1 MWGPEVCRIWYVWFV
16 ICKKKS
22 PSSPGKEDGDSNSR
36 GTTSYYQS
44 ETDLS
49 AISLCKQLICSS
61 LTVGIRSGLLGSMG
75 EWPVHPDSLQG
86 MFFFCMAAS
95 HHPAAL
101 WTYSPEKECVLLI
114 AFSLNRIIILLKN
127 FTIGKINKIS
137 IKNPQN
143 LVVMIE
149 NDIKIVE

>member
-1 MWGPEVCRIWYVWFV
+1 MCSYFFTSVKCVGAGSLPDLIRLIRDMQ
-16 ICKKKS
+16 KKS
-22 PSSPGKEDGDSNSR
+22 PSSPRKEDGDSNSR

-101 WTYSPEKECVLLI
+101 WTYSLQSWKRMCPAHCLFFKPNYNSFEK
-114 AFSLNRIIILLKN
+114 FHNRKN
-127 FTIGKINKIS
+127 K
-137 IKNPQN
+137 
-143 LVVMIE
+143 
-149 NDIKIVE
+149 

>member
-1 MWGPEVCRIWYVWFV
+1 MCGGLKSAGSDTFDSWYA
-16 ICKKKS
+16 KKS

-75 EWPVHPDSLQG
+75 EWPVDPDSLQG
-86 MFFFCMAAS
+86 MFFFLHDRLAS
-95 HHPAAL
+95 
-101 WTYSPEKECVLLI
+101 SGG
-114 AFSLNRIIILLKN
+114 SLNIQSWKRMCPAHCLFFKPNYNSFEN
-127 FTIGKINKIS
+127 FTIRKINKIS
-137 IKNPQN
+137 IKSPKN
-143 LVVMIE
+143 LVVMME
-149 NDIKIVE
+149 NDIKTVE